1 MVTGIE
7 KRFGECFTVSRQSLA
22 AWGMWWKGC
31 NHCEKTIRFCV
42 FQANCSWSRGSD
54 ALFPLCPLDCESLLR
69 NYIYIYAYIYIHI
82 YIHIHIHIY
91 IYIYTYTYTYAYI
104 YNKILNWM
112 TEIDH
117 PSSSPWCCG
126 CHFSS
131 KVWIKTRGKDSKQ
144 FTHHKQKQQ
153 RFWQKWV
160 LQFGKT
166 YGWCHFSLPGF
177 WWRDVENISY
187 VFMYNDT
194 YSIVFCIPQLWYTH
208 THIYHVPSMVAYT
221 SVVVKQKHV
230 YKILGTMTCA
240 GIDQVDLIFLKFI
253 KP

>member
-1 MVTGIE
+1 MFPQNSQRKRLMVTGIE

-69 NYIYIYAYIYIHI
+69 NYIYIC
-82 YIHIHIHIY
+82 IY
-91 IYIYTYTYTYAYI
+91 IYIYIYI
-104 YNKILNWM
+104 HNWIPNWM

-117 PSSSPWCCG
+117 PSSPLRRDAADAISAAKCG
-126 CHFSS
+126 S
-131 KVWIKTRGKDSKQ
+131 KPVGKTPNNSHITSRNNRGFDK
-144 FTHHKQKQQ
+144 
-153 RFWQKWV
+153 KWV

-187 VFMYNDT
+187 VFMCNDT
-194 YSIVFCIPQLWYTH
+194 YNIVFCIPQLWYTH
-208 THIYHVPSMVAYT
+208 THLSC
-221 SVVVKQKHV
+221 S
-230 YKILGTMTCA
+230 
-240 GIDQVDLIFLKFI
+240 
-253 KP
+253 